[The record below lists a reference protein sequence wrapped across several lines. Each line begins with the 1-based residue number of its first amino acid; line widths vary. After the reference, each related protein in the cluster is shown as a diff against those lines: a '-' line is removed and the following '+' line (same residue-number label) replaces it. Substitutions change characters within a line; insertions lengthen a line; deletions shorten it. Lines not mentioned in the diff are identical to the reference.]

1 MKLAICD
8 NEKIEFI
15 TYKKIGTGIHAKK
28 MIISL
33 KYIHTKIIK
42 S

>member
-8 NEKIEFI
+8 NEKIDLLHI
-15 TYKKIGTGIHAKK
+15 NRNTAKK

>member
-8 NEKIEFI
+8 NEKIDLLHIKKLVQEY
-15 TYKKIGTGIHAKK
+15 YKKNDYFFEIYT
-28 MIISL
+28 
-33 KYIHTKIIK
+33 YKIIK

>member
-8 NEKIEFI
+8 NEKIDLLHI
-15 TYKKIGTGIHAKK
+15 KKLYRNTAKK

>member
-8 NEKIEFI
+8 NEKIDLLHI
-15 TYKKIGTGIHAKK
+15 KKLVQEYCKK